1 MKMHK
6 MIDGKTYERVF
17 YDLDPSEST
26 VKAMKKYGAR
36 YNINFVKDAEGW
48 WAYPYA
54 FAPEAFEA
62 SINNK
67 EVGSK

>member
-17 YDLDPSEST
+17 YDLVPSELT
-26 VKAMKKYGAR
+26 VKAMMKYGKR
-36 YNINFVKDAEGW
+36 YNIEFVKDADVW

-54 FAPEAFEA
+54 FAPAAFEA
-62 SINNK
+62 SLDNQ
-67 EVGSK
+67 EVGTK

>member
-26 VKAMKKYGAR
+26 VKAMMKYGDR
-36 YNINFVKDAEGW
+36 YNINFVKDTDGW
-48 WAYPYA
+48 WAHPYA
-54 FAPEAFEA
+54 FAPEAFEV
-62 SINNK
+62 SQDNQ
-67 EVGSK
+67 EVRK